1 MKRLTIVLLSSSL
14 LITGLSGC
22 ASSVKRDPAPADKLI
37 RTDQKFSTV
46 KVGLADEARQKLA
59 DNPLFDAEGL
69 RNAILRKL
77 SSGGCMDSAAPR
89 PVVDVIVTDIRTRSG
104 FAAVMFGFMAGDDR
118 IVGTVALADENAAQ
132 QDSFQISASY
142 ALGGLVGGQEG
153 VRMGYL
159 YEKFAELTAIELRCA
174 GNSA

>member
-1 MKRLTIVLLSSSL
+1 MPPRIVRSF
-14 LITGLSGC
+14 SGC
-22 ASSVKRDPAPADKLI
+22 HKTKGVR
-37 RTDQKFSTV
+37 
-46 KVGLADEARQKLA
+46 
-59 DNPLFDAEGL
+59 
-69 RNAILRKL
+69 
-77 SSGGCMDSAAPR
+77 CSAAQR

-159 YEKFAELTAIELRCA
+159 YEKFAELTAVELHCA